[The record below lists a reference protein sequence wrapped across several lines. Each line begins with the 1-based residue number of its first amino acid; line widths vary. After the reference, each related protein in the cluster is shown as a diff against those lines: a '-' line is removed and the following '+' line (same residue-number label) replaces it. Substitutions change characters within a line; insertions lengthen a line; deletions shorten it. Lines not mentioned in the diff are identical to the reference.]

1 MIGNLNCSNGSD
13 RLDGADNDSRDTI
26 RRGKG
31 DNVCIGDRTDTFR
44 GCEKER
50 IRQLDKATS
59 SSASHLRTAANRGL
73 CTSVLLVAY
82 PTYFSEAKWATAPA
96 V

>member
-1 MIGNLNCSNGSD
+1 LPARSGSNGSD

-31 DNVCIGDRTDTFR
+31 DNVCIGDRADTFR

-50 IRQLDKATS
+50 IRQL
-59 SSASHLRTAANRGL
+59 
-73 CTSVLLVAY
+73 
-82 PTYFSEAKWATAPA
+82 E
-96 V
+96 